1 MGLEVKWDP
10 LVDSSGST
18 KNCIVKGTFPAKFL
32 TQILHNR
39 NSVYGTEK
47 SREPERDKK
56 REGYKK
62 KIKSVT

>member
-1 MGLEVKWDP
+1 MGLEVKWDL

-18 KNCIVKGTFPAKFL
+18 KNCIVEGTFPAKFL

-47 SREPERDKK
+47 RRKPERDRK
-56 REGYKK
+56 REGC
-62 KIKSVT
+62 IKRR